1 MRRKLET
8 GAINHALDFL
18 MVECADT
25 HVNVNI
31 PRRGLGIRV
40 A

>member
-8 GAINHALDFL
+8 GAINNALDFST
-18 MVECADT
+18 VECTDT
-25 HVNVNI
+25 HFNVNI